1 MRTLCYPRPRLL
13 TLPLDLVLRLLEEAG
28 RDEGRDAGRLAGLEV
43 GRVVGLDAGRLV
55 GLDAGRLVG
64 LEVGRLLGL
73 DVGRVAGLEVGRVAE
88 LEVGLV
94 LDVGRVRYS
103 DRELE
108 ILSVFV
114 FPLRFISER
123 EFAFLPAT

>member
-1 MRTLCYPRPRLL
+1 MRALCYPRPRLL
-13 TLPLDLVLRLLEEAG
+13 TLPLDLVLRLLEDAG
-28 RDEGRDAGRLAGLEV
+28 RDEGRDVGRLAGLDVGRVV

-64 LEVGRLLGL
+64 LDVGRLSGL
-73 DVGRVAGLEVGRVAE
+73 DVGRVAGLD
-88 LEVGLV
+88 VGLV

>member
-1 MRTLCYPRPRLL
+1 MRALCYPRPRLL
-13 TLPLDLVLRLLEEAG
+13 TLPLDLVLRLLEDAG
-28 RDEGRDAGRLAGLEV
+28 RDEGRDVGRLAGLDVGRVV

-55 GLDAGRLVG
+55 GLDVGRLVG
-64 LEVGRLLGL
+64 LDVGRLSGL
-73 DVGRVAGLEVGRVAE
+73 DVGRVAGLD
-88 LEVGLV
+88 VGLV

>member
-64 LEVGRLLGL
+64 LDVGRLSGL
-73 DVGRVAGLEVGRVAE
+73 DVGRVAGLD
-88 LEVGLV
+88 VGLV

-108 ILSVFV
+108 IPSVFV
-114 FPLRFISER
+114 LPLRFISER
-123 EFAFLPAT
+123 ELAFLPAT

>member
-13 TLPLDLVLRLLEEAG
+13 TLPLDLVLRLLEDAG
-28 RDEGRDAGRLAGLEV
+28 RDEGRDVGRLAGLDV
-43 GRVVGLDAGRLV
+43 GRVVGRVV

-64 LEVGRLLGL
+64 LEVGRLSGL
-73 DVGRVAGLEVGRVAE
+73 DVGRVAGLD
-88 LEVGLV
+88 VGLV

-108 ILSVFV
+108 IPSVFV
-114 FPLRFISER
+114 LPLRFISER
-123 EFAFLPAT
+123 ELAFLPAT

>member
-64 LEVGRLLGL
+64 LDVGRLSGL
-73 DVGRVAGLEVGRVAE
+73 DVGRVAGLD
-88 LEVGLV
+88 VGLV

>member
-13 TLPLDLVLRLLEEAG
+13 TLPLDLVLRLLEDAG
-28 RDEGRDAGRLAGLEV
+28 RDEGRDVGRLAGLDV

-55 GLDAGRLVG
+55 GLDVGRLAG
-64 LEVGRLLGL
+64 LEVGRLSGL
-73 DVGRVAGLEVGRVAE
+73 DVGRVAGLD
-88 LEVGLV
+88 VGLV

-108 ILSVFV
+108 IPSVFV
-114 FPLRFISER
+114 LPLRFISER
-123 EFAFLPAT
+123 ELAFLPVT

>member
-1 MRTLCYPRPRLL
+1 MRALCYPRPRLL
-13 TLPLDLVLRLLEEAG
+13 TLPLDLVLRLLEDAG
-28 RDEGRDAGRLAGLEV
+28 RDEGRDVGRLAGLEV
-43 GRVVGLDAGRLV
+43 GRDVGRLA

>member
-1 MRTLCYPRPRLL
+1 MRALCYPRPRLL
-13 TLPLDLVLRLLEEAG
+13 TLPLDLVLRLLEDAG
-28 RDEGRDAGRLAGLEV
+28 RDEGRDVGRLAGLDVGRVV

-64 LEVGRLLGL
+64 LDVGRLSGL
-73 DVGRVAGLEVGRVAE
+73 DVGRVAGLD
-88 LEVGLV
+88 VGLV

-108 ILSVFV
+108 IPSVFV
-114 FPLRFISER
+114 LPLRFISER
-123 EFAFLPAT
+123 ELAFLPAT